1 MTNNKKTTKTKQAET
16 KPVETK
22 PVESAK
28 VETIKV
34 RMATNYCGG
43 DRKYYDKNEVVEM
56 DAKVAKGLIKAGI
69 AKEV

>member
-1 MTNNKKTTKTKQAET
+1 MTDNKKTTKTKQAET
-16 KPVETK
+16 KPVE
-22 PVESAK
+22 PAK